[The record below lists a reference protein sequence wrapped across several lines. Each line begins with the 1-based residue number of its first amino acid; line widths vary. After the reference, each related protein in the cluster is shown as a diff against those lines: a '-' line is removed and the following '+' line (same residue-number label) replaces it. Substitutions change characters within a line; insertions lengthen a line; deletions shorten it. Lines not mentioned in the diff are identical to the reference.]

1 MKRMNMGLLACI
13 LATLLLALVTSP
25 LAQTAHAAAS
35 TCGAWSVVKSPNPGQ
50 QINILYGTATISSNN
65 IWAVGTADQSGTA
78 GLYQTL
84 TQHWNG
90 SSWSVVKSPDI
101 GPNSNYL
108 YGVTAISSSNVWAV
122 GYYFPSFSI
131 TATLI
136 EHWNGSSW
144 SVVKSP
150 NPSTQGNYLYAV
162 AAVSANNIW
171 AVGTYSN
178 SSGWPQTLTEHW
190 NGSSWSVVKSPDP
203 GGSGNPNVLQSA
215 AVVSS
220 NDIWAVG
227 NYETNGH
234 YQALAE
240 HWNGTNWSA
249 ITTPS
254 LGYRVNNYLNGV
266 AAISTGDVWAAGYYQ
281 SSSGYKTLIEQWNG
295 TKWSVVKSPNAVSD
309 NYLNALVAI
318 SANNIWAVGGSGT
331 VYYPVFTA
339 HTLTEQW
346 NGTRWNIVPSSNPG
360 TGANTLYAAAAVDA
374 SHVWAVGTFGS
385 TGGSWYSHTLSEF
398 YC

>member
-84 TQHWNG
+84 TQ
-90 SSWSVVKSPDI
+90 
-101 GPNSNYL
+101 
-108 YGVTAISSSNVWAV
+108 
-122 GYYFPSFSI
+122 
-131 TATLI
+131 
-136 EHWNGSSW
+136 
-144 SVVKSP
+144 
-150 NPSTQGNYLYAV
+150 
-162 AAVSANNIW
+162 
-171 AVGTYSN
+171 
-178 SSGWPQTLTEHW
+178 HW